1 MICLKVVKKNGN
13 RIRVDSPI
21 KRHISDMHSLI
32 PEKFF
37 EVPYMLA
44 PSEKR

>member
-1 MICLKVVKKNGN
+1 
-13 RIRVDSPI
+13 
-21 KRHISDMHSLI
+21 MHSLI

-44 PSEKR
+44 PSEKRQKLEEFANKLEKFI